1 MKDTVYVPPIKI
13 QGIKTKLVP
22 LIKQSVIIDDSSV
35 WIEPFMGSGVVGF
48 NVEPHYAIFAD
59 TNPYII
65 EFYNQVQK
73 GIITPYVVREFLERE
88 GKLLEQKDD
97 EYYYSVRKRFNKEH
111 NPLDFLFL
119 NRACFNG
126 MIRFNKSYDFNV
138 PYGHKP
144 QRFAKAYITKIVN
157 QVAHVSNL
165 LQKHDWSFVC
175 QSFEKTIAMSGDNA
189 FIYCDP
195 PYIGRHVDYYDSWDE
210 QSEILLHRTL
220 VDSNARFMLSTWD
233 HNAYRKNDYIA
244 LVWSDCQKITQEH
257 FYHVGAKEKNRNPVI
272 EALLTN
278 YTVTGGQ
285 NELLSDNEQITLF
298 DMAAVL

>member
-22 LIKQSVIIDDSSV
+22 LIKQSVVIDDNSV

-48 NVEPHYAIFAD
+48 NVEPHYAIFSD
-59 TNPYII
+59 TNPHII
-65 EFYNQVQK
+65 EFYNQIKEGV
-73 GIITPYVVREFLERE
+73 ITPYVVREFLERE
-88 GKLLEQKDD
+88 GKFLEQEDD

-157 QVAHVSNL
+157 QVGHVSDL
-165 LQKHDWSFVC
+165 LQKHDWRFVC
-175 QSFEKTIAMSGDNA
+175 QSFEKAIAMAGNNA

-210 QSEILLHRTL
+210 QSEILLHKAL

-233 HNAYRKNDYIA
+233 HNDYRKNDYIA

-285 NELLSDNEQITLF
+285 NELLADNEQITLF
-298 DMAAVL
+298 DMASAL